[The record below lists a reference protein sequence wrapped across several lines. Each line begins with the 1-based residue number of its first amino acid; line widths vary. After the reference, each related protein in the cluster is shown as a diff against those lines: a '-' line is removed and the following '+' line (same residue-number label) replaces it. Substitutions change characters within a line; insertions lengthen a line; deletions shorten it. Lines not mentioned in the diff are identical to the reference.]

1 MTAKATAST
10 TTKAATKASNNT
22 REQLVELSADLLCR
36 RGFSGFSY
44 QDLANALGIRKA
56 SVHHHFPQKA
66 DLGLALCDWT
76 ERWLLDGFEH
86 FDRHG
91 TSAPDK
97 LQRYLRAAAK
107 HTFADDKQCP
117 VSALHSDLPVL
128 PEAMTTRLTELSDVE
143 LNWVAG
149 VFATGLERGELVHHP
164 RQSQPRDMA
173 RLFIFACKGALFYA
187 RLLGPQHFEQ
197 SMALLLS
204 QWLPDQQD

>member
-1 MTAKATAST
+1 MTKTINS
-10 TTKAATKASNNT
+10 T

-44 QDLANALGIRKA
+44 QDLAAALGIRKA

-76 ERWLLDGFEH
+76 ERWLLTGFEH

-97 LQRYLRAAAK
+97 LQRYLRAAAR
-107 HTFADDKQCP
+107 HTFAEDKQCP
-117 VSALHSDLPVL
+117 VSALHSDLPLL
-128 PEAMTTRLTELSDVE
+128 PECMTARLIQLSDTELD
-143 LNWVAG
+143 WVTRVFTAG
-149 VFATGLERGELVHHP
+149 IASGELRCHP
-164 RQSQPRDMA
+164 PHSDARDMA
-173 RLFIFACKGALFYA
+173 RLFIVACKGALFYA
-187 RLLGPQHFEQ
+187 RLLGPHHFDQ

-204 QWLPDQQD
+204 QWLPNQPA